1 MKGGILFL
9 LPSMRQQLAVAN
21 VFSWHSI
28 PMGTDL
34 NQEQVEYIV
43 DIIMEWIQREERRY
57 KN

>member
-1 MKGGILFL
+1 
-9 LPSMRQQLAVAN
+9 MRQQLAVTN
-21 VFSWHSI
+21 VFI
-28 PMGTDL
+28 NGILFQGTDL